1 MKFNA
6 IPYVIIAAFVLFAI
20 YIGQFVYRSSQSDV
34 NLVSKDYYAKDVAY
48 QQEYNILEAS
58 LPYDSLL
65 TISHDKT
72 EKRLQIQFPLALK
85 IESGE
90 VEFFRPSSN
99 TLDQKIEVVVNAEN
113 VMKLQTSQ
121 MPAGLWYVNIS
132 CKANGNSYLFK
143 RKIEF

>member
-20 YIGQFVYRSSQSDV
+20 YIGQFVYRSTKSDV
-34 NLVSKDYYAKDVAY
+34 NLVSQDYYAKDVAF
-48 QQEYNILEAS
+48 QQEYDKLESS
-58 LPYDSLL
+58 LPFDSLL
-65 TISHDKT
+65 IITHDKT
-72 EKRLQIQFPLALK
+72 EKRLQIQFPTSFK

-90 VEFFRPSSN
+90 VEFFRPSTN
-99 TLDQKIEVVVNAEN
+99 TLDQKIDIVVNPEN
-113 VMKLQTSQ
+113 VMKLQTTQ
-121 MPAGLWYVNIS
+121 MPAGLWYLNIS